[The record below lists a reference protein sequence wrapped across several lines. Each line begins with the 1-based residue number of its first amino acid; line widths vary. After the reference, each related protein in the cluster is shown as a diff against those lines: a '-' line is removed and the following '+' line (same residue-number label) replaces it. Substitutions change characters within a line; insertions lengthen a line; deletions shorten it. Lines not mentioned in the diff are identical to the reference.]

1 MTKVLLVNPSYARL
15 FQKIKGSEWIAPP
28 LGLAYLAAVLEKA
41 GHEVKIF
48 DMQAEEITIEHEL
61 KSFSPD
67 MVGVY
72 FSTPFYTDV
81 MQILT
86 QVKELNPKIVTLVG
100 GPHPTVVPEETAKQ
114 KCIDFV
120 VHGEG
125 EETITELV
133 EKYKSKDLSDVKGIA
148 YKKNKRVVVNPP
160 RPLIKNLDSIPFPAH
175 HLLKMDR
182 YSHPLMRGRKIMSV
196 LTSRGCPYNCTFCT
210 KNIFGSTFRAR
221 SAENVLEE
229 IELLVKNYGVNEI
242 NIIDDNFNVDRKRT
256 MEICKGIID
265 RGLKI
270 KWSTPNGIR
279 ADTVDRELIQI
290 MKRSGCYSLSFG
302 IESGSPRI
310 VQSINKNIKLGVIR
324 EVFKICRDEGI
335 ETVAFFI
342 IGLPGETAEDIQMTI
357 DFAKEIQPDVAD
369 FHMLIPLPGTPIY
382 DYLKQNNLLL
392 ETDWSKYSFHIEPVF
407 RTNEL
412 SKQEIAEWYHRAYKE
427 FYTDPKYIINR
438 ISKMTTMSG
447 IRNNIRGFKTIF
459 SSFIFK
465 KE

>member
-1 MTKVLLVNPSYARL
+1 
-15 FQKIKGSEWIAPP
+15 
-28 LGLAYLAAVLEKA
+28 
-41 GHEVKIF
+41 
-48 DMQAEEITIEHEL
+48 
-61 KSFSPD
+61 
-67 MVGVY
+67 
-72 FSTPFYTDV
+72 
-81 MQILT
+81 
-86 QVKELNPKIVTLVG
+86 
-100 GPHPTVVPEETAKQ
+100 
-114 KCIDFV
+114 